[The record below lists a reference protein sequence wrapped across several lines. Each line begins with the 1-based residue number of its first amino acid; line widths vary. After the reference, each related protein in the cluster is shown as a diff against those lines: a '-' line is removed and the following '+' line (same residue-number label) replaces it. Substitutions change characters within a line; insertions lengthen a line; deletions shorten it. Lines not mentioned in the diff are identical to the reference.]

1 MNMGFMLWFP
11 DLAPEGCVMQLAEA
25 SIEIICM
32 ELSLVDPLLL
42 D

>member
-1 MNMGFMLWFP
+1 MGFMLWFT
-11 DLAPEGCVMQLAEA
+11 DFAPEGGVMQLAEA